1 MTGYIYSNYIVR
13 ISMKEK
19 IYVALN
25 KKEIRKRLKRM
36 LEREDYD
43 RIVVW
48 RSSFDGMCLCIRDR
62 SIVFTNFAKQ
72 RTLVLYEVTRFT
84 DDVKKDQKTVRK
96 SLPCQF
102 YE

>member
-1 MTGYIYSNYIVR
+1 MKDKLSKVKNLVKKYGLTGTIKKMTGYIYSNYIVR

-43 RIVVW
+43 RIVTPAPQW
-48 RSSFDGMCLCIRDR
+48 TLTQRSRVRR
-62 SIVFTNFAKQ
+62 SAS
-72 RTLVLYEVTRFT
+72 
-84 DDVKKDQKTVRK
+84 RK
-96 SLPCQF
+96 
-102 YE
+102 

>member
-1 MTGYIYSNYIVR
+1 
-13 ISMKEK
+13 MKEK

-48 RSSFDGMCLCIRDR
+48 RSSFGWDVPLY
-62 SIVFTNFAKQ
+62 Q
-72 RTLVLYEVTRFT
+72 RP
-84 DDVKKDQKTVRK
+84 QHI
-96 SLPCQF
+96 F
-102 YE
+102 Y

>member
-1 MTGYIYSNYIVR
+1 MKDKLSKVKNLVKKYGLTGTIKKMTGYIYSNYIVR

-48 RSSFDGMCLCIRDR
+48 RSSFGW
-62 SIVFTNFAKQ
+62 
-72 RTLVLYEVTRFT
+72 
-84 DDVKKDQKTVRK
+84 DVPVSETAAY
-96 SLPCQF
+96 F
-102 YE
+102 Y

>member
-1 MTGYIYSNYIVR
+1 MKDKLSKVKNLVKKYGLTGTIKKMTGYIYSNYIVR

-48 RSSFDGMCLCIRDR
+48 RSSFGWDA
-62 SIVFTNFAKQ
+62 SVSETAA
-72 RTLVLYEVTRFT
+72 Y
-84 DDVKKDQKTVRK
+84 
-96 SLPCQF
+96 F
-102 YE
+102 Y

>member
-25 KKEIRKRLKRM
+25 KKGDPKAIEADAGEKTTTALWYGEVLFGWDVPLYQRPQHI
-36 LEREDYD
+36 
-43 RIVVW
+43 
-48 RSSFDGMCLCIRDR
+48 
-62 SIVFTNFAKQ
+62 FTNFAKQ

-84 DDVKKDQKTVRK
+84 DDVKGSKDSQKIFTL
-96 SLPCQF
+96 SIL
-102 YE
+102 